1 MSCNS
6 NSDYTNNLKKFKNR
20 KVIIT
25 KLEHLLMNTNLR
37 KVNILNPLSTL
48 QDWMEKVSDSNAQP
62 NPNCM
67 SVSTVD
73 SNGLPNTRM
82 VLCKELNTEEGH
94 LTFYTNYSSIKSKE
108 LESNAKCSALFHWDK
123 FGLQVRIRGTAIRCT
138 DSKNDAYFSS
148 RDLGSQIAAWASDQ
162 SKEIESLEMMDNSY
176 QIIMDKFSIG
186 NLENNS
192 EKKIPRP
199 DFWGGY
205 EIWVEE
211 IELWKNQ
218 KNRFH
223 DRLKFTRN
231 INIKNGNIDPDKKW
245 NVIRIQP

>member
-6 NSDYTNNLKKFKNR
+6 NSDYTNNLKKFENR
-20 KVIIT
+20 KTIIT
-25 KLEHLLMNTNLR
+25 KLKHLLMNTNLR

-48 QDWMEKVSDSNAQP
+48 QDWMKKVSDSDTQP

-67 SVSTVD
+67 TVSTVD
-73 SNGLPNTRM
+73 SNGLPNSRM
-82 VLCKELNTEEGH
+82 VLCRELNIEEGH

-108 LESNAKCSALFHWDK
+108 LESNAKCSVLFHWDK
-123 FGLQVRIRGTAIRCT
+123 FGLQVRLRGTAIRCSN
-138 DSKNDAYFSS
+138 SKNDAYFST
-148 RDLGSQIAAWASDQ
+148 RALGSQVAAWASDQ
-162 SKEIESLEMMDNSY
+162 SKEIESLEMMDTSY
-176 QIIMDKFSIG
+176 QKIMDKFKIN
-186 NLENNS
+186 NLANDP
-192 EKKIPRP
+192 EKEIPRP

-205 EIWVEE
+205 EIWVGE

-231 INIKNGNIDPDKKW
+231 ISIENGNIEADKEW
-245 NVIRIQP
+245 SIIRVQP

>member
-1 MSCNS
+1 MQGFTWAKASPPKIYTCSTEPQMLRLGGRLADGLQMS
-6 NSDYTNNLKKFKNR
+6 DIAIPMR
-20 KVIIT
+20 
-25 KLEHLLMNTNLR
+25 
-37 KVNILNPLSTL
+37 
-48 QDWMEKVSDSNAQP
+48 
-62 NPNCM
+62 
-67 SVSTVD
+67 
-73 SNGLPNTRM
+73 
-82 VLCKELNTEEGH
+82 
-94 LTFYTNYSSIKSKE
+94 
-108 LESNAKCSALFHWDK
+108 DK

-148 RDLGSQIAAWASDQ
+148 RDLGSQVAAWASDQ
-162 SKEIESLEMMDNSY
+162 SKEIESLEMMDVSY
-176 QIIMDKFSIG
+176 QKIMDKFNIG
-186 NLENNS
+186 NLEDNS

-199 DFWGGY
+199 NFWGGY

-231 INIKNGNIDPDKKW
+231 INIKNGNIEADKRW